1 MNYRRFK
8 YSPIFTIRGEYSAG
22 GGLDDSDIIG
32 SIENCI
38 AVNVAKLTPQVMRK
52 DARGMTIK
60 DDYLARLL
68 SLRWAP
74 ELSAYDALYK
84 MAATLV
90 RKSNAFAAVMYN
102 EDFTKV
108 KQIVPLT
115 VSSFRIYEDDDGN
128 ILFRFTWDYDGKTYV
143 LPYQSVIHIRARFS
157 KKRFIG
163 TPPDQAIQTTL
174 ELLNATGQA
183 LKNTVKNSANLKGYL
198 KYNNFAD
205 EDELKKKVQEFQ
217 AAYMSAENDGGI
229 GGLDNTMEFHEITQ
243 RTPNIPTIQSQ
254 YLRDNLYRYY
264 NVNENILMSKFTE
277 TEWNAFYESVIEPIA
292 LQLSLEFTFKLL
304 TERERG
310 FGNKIIFT
318 SNRLQYATLQTR
330 ATIGSTL
337 YDRGIITINE
347 YRELMYYEPIEDGDV
362 RMVSLN
368 YVKADDQSLYQT
380 GQANGGAGPGSGSEE
395 PPAAGEGQQAAT
407 AIQILKMFVPV
418 TMKGGEK
425 EMPTLKGFTF
435 KNQTETSAD
444 LYFYGDIVSDWW
456 GAWQDE
462 DQYPDAIKNFLSEQE
477 GKDLNVYV
485 NSGGGSVFAGIA
497 IYNMIK
503 RHAAKANVKVYVD
516 GLAGSIAS
524 ILAFAGSEPPEIPSN
539 AFLMIH
545 NPWSYCEGNAED
557 MRKMA
562 DDLDQIK
569 TGILNI
575 YAEHLK
581 EGVTINQIEALMDA
595 ESWLNGEK
603 AAEYFEVKTTEA
615 KEYAAAV
622 GDYMKKARCKVP
634 EKLKIAKDGHD
645 PEQQAAEEAA
655 ARKRQEIRDLTVKAI
670 MEGE

>member
-1 MNYRRFK
+1 
-8 YSPIFTIRGEYSAG
+8 
-22 GGLDDSDIIG
+22 
-32 SIENCI
+32 
-38 AVNVAKLTPQVMRK
+38 MRK

-174 ELLNATGQA
+174 ELLDATGQA

-380 GQANGGAGPGSGSEE
+380 GQANGGAGPGSGSKE

-418 TMKGGEK
+418 IMKGGEK
-425 EMPTLKGFTF
+425 R
-435 KNQTETSAD
+435 N
-444 LYFYGDIVSDWW
+444 
-456 GAWQDE
+456 
-462 DQYPDAIKNFLSEQE
+462 
-477 GKDLNVYV
+477 
-485 NSGGGSVFAGIA
+485 
-497 IYNMIK
+497 
-503 RHAAKANVKVYVD
+503 AN
-516 GLAGSIAS
+516 
-524 ILAFAGSEPPEIPSN
+524 
-539 AFLMIH
+539 
-545 NPWSYCEGNAED
+545 
-557 MRKMA
+557 
-562 DDLDQIK
+562 
-569 TGILNI
+569 T
-575 YAEHLK
+575 
-581 EGVTINQIEALMDA
+581 
-595 ESWLNGEK
+595 
-603 AAEYFEVKTTEA
+603 
-615 KEYAAAV
+615 
-622 GDYMKKARCKVP
+622 
-634 EKLKIAKDGHD
+634 
-645 PEQQAAEEAA
+645 
-655 ARKRQEIRDLTVKAI
+655 
-670 MEGE
+670 

>member
-163 TPPDQAIQTTL
+163 TPPDQAIKTTL
-174 ELLNATGQA
+174 ELLDATGQA

-395 PPAAGEGQQAAT
+395 PPAAGEGQKAAT

-418 TMKGGEK
+418 IMKGGEK
-425 EMPTLKGFTF
+425 R
-435 KNQTETSAD
+435 N
-444 LYFYGDIVSDWW
+444 
-456 GAWQDE
+456 
-462 DQYPDAIKNFLSEQE
+462 
-477 GKDLNVYV
+477 
-485 NSGGGSVFAGIA
+485 
-497 IYNMIK
+497 
-503 RHAAKANVKVYVD
+503 AN
-516 GLAGSIAS
+516 
-524 ILAFAGSEPPEIPSN
+524 
-539 AFLMIH
+539 
-545 NPWSYCEGNAED
+545 
-557 MRKMA
+557 
-562 DDLDQIK
+562 
-569 TGILNI
+569 T
-575 YAEHLK
+575 
-581 EGVTINQIEALMDA
+581 
-595 ESWLNGEK
+595 
-603 AAEYFEVKTTEA
+603 
-615 KEYAAAV
+615 
-622 GDYMKKARCKVP
+622 
-634 EKLKIAKDGHD
+634 
-645 PEQQAAEEAA
+645 
-655 ARKRQEIRDLTVKAI
+655 
-670 MEGE
+670 